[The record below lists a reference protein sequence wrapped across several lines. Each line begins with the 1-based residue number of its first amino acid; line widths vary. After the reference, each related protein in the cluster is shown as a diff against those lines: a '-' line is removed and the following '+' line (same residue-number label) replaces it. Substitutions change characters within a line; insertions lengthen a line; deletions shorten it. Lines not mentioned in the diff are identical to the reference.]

1 MRVIH
6 VLMLALCFVLA
17 GCAKK
22 SSDGSSADISGQQGK
37 PGSSLAYEHNIEI
50 TLPREVFSERM
61 DAVRAACADERFGAC
76 SLLSVEQSAGE
87 HPRGA
92 LTVRLLPAAV
102 EPLTALASEGGE
114 LGSRE
119 TRAEDLAEAVADT
132 SAQLD
137 RLTLLREKLLQFQAR
152 NDLSVSDMLTIA
164 RELASVEAELQGQQR
179 NSANQTRRLESNLL
193 TLKFDTPHENSR
205 FNRLADAVTESI
217 DTALDGMIDAIEYV
231 AYCIPLLVVAFPL
244 ALFWRFLWRRA
255 TRRSSQERSEGR
267 LD

>member
-1 MRVIH
+1 MRPIF
-6 VLMLALCFVLA
+6 VLILLLIVALA

-22 SSDGSSADISGQQGK
+22 SGLDSSSSLSGEQGK
-37 PGSSLAYEHNIEI
+37 PGSSLAYEHSIEI
-50 TLPREVFSERM
+50 TLPREGFGARM
-61 DAVRAACADERFGAC
+61 DAVRAACLDERFGAC
-76 SLLSVEQSAGE
+76 SLLSVEQNAGD

-92 LTVRLLPAAV
+92 LTVRLLPTAV
-102 EPLTALASEGGE
+102 EPLTALAGEGGE
-114 LGSRE
+114 FGSRE

-137 RLTLLREKLLQFQAR
+137 RLTLQREKLMQFQAR
-152 NDLSVSDMLTIA
+152 DDLSVSDMLTIA

-179 NSANQTRRLESNLL
+179 NAANQTRRLESNLL
-193 TLKFDTPHENSR
+193 TLKFDTPYETAR
-205 FNRLADAVTESI
+205 FTRLSEAFTESI

-255 TRRSSQERSEGR
+255 TRRARHAHI
-267 LD
+267 D